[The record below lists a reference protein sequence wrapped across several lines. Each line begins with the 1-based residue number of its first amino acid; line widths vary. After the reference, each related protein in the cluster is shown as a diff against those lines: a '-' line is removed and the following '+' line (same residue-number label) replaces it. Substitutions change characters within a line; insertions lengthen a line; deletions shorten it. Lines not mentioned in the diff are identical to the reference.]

1 VREDVLDTTDGQRSD
16 PTDLDFRTDGQDSV
30 VAIEFRGL
38 AKSFGDIEAV
48 QSLDLKIPRGQICGY
63 LGPNGAGKT
72 TTVKMATGMI
82 SPTSGTAL
90 INGIDIAG
98 SPLKAKLMVGVVPET
113 GALYENLT
121 PIEYLTLVGRLYHLE
136 SDAALEKAE
145 EFLRLFGIADSSER
159 MMTGFSRGMRQK
171 VLISA
176 ALLHNPDI
184 LFLDEPLA
192 GLDAN
197 TALILKELLREL
209 ASRGKTVFY
218 CSHILEVVE
227 KVCDRVVILN
237 RGEVVADGDVDE
249 LKEMTHRASL
259 EDAFTELTS
268 EDDLG
273 AIVKAF
279 SHSITGR
286 AREAGNEQ

>member
-1 VREDVLDTTDGQRSD
+1 MDTTDGQRSD

>member
-1 VREDVLDTTDGQRSD
+1 MDTTDRPD
-16 PTDLDFRTDGQDSV
+16 N
-30 VAIEFRGL
+30 AIEFRSL

-48 QSLDLKIPRGQICGY
+48 RNLDLKIPRGQICGY

-82 SPTSGTAL
+82 VPTSGTAF
-90 INGIDIAG
+90 INGINIVE
-98 SPLKAKLMVGVVPET
+98 SPLQAKLMIGVVPET

-121 PIEYLTLVGRLYHLE
+121 PIEYLSLVGKLYHLE
-136 SDAALEKAE
+136 RDAAVEKAE

-159 MMTGFSRGMRQK
+159 MMTGFSRGMKQK

-176 ALLHNPDI
+176 ALLHNPDV

-197 TALILKELLREL
+197 TALILKELLKEL
-209 ASRGKTVFY
+209 ASLGKTVFY

-237 RGEVVADGDVDE
+237 RGEVVADGDTE
-249 LKEMTHRASL
+249 KLKEMTHRTSL

-268 EDDLG
+268 EEDLSTT
-273 AIVKAF
+273 VRAF
-279 SHSITGR
+279 SRSITGK
-286 AREAGNEQ
+286 ARGASNEQ